1 MTERNDSRMLPG
13 QGRGTRW
20 LQRALLAALA
30 VGLAITAVFFLVF
43 AVIAGAALALVIG
56 IRFWW
61 VMRRLRAQ
69 AKATEALEG
78 EYTVVEGARTTER
91 LER

>member
-1 MTERNDSRMLPG
+1 MNETHEPRVLTGP
-13 QGRGTRW
+13 GRGTRW
-20 LQRALLAALA
+20 LQRALHATLA
-30 VGLAITAVFFLVF
+30 VSLAITAIFFLVF
-43 AVIAGAALALVIG
+43 AVIAGAILALALG

-61 VMRRLRAQ
+61 VMRKLRAE

-78 EYTVVEGARTTER
+78 EYTVVDRATTGER

>member
-1 MTERNDSRMLPG
+1 MNETHEPRVLTGP
-13 QGRGTRW
+13 GRGTRW
-20 LQRALLAALA
+20 LQRALLATFAVALA
-30 VGLAITAVFFLVF
+30 IAAIFFLVF
-43 AVIAGAALALVIG
+43 AVAAGALVALVIG

-61 VMRRLRAQ
+61 VMRKLRTQ

-78 EYTVVEGARTTER
+78 EYTVVDRTATAER

>member
-1 MTERNDSRMLPG
+1 MSERNDPRLLMGQSRA
-13 QGRGTRW
+13 TRW

-30 VGLAITAVFFLVF
+30 LGLAITAIFFLMF
-43 AVIAGAALALVIG
+43 AIVAGAVLALVIG
-56 IRFWW
+56 VRFWW
-61 VMRRLRAQ
+61 VMRKLRAH

-78 EYTVVEGARTTER
+78 EYTVIERARTPER